1 MKKKLYLIDGSAL
14 AYRSYFAF
22 IKAPL
27 INSHGENTSALFGF
41 ANALRSLLK
50 NQSPEYLMVAFDTG
64 AKTFRHKMY
73 AEYKATREKMP
84 DEMRSQ
90 IPKILHLLDN
100 FRIKVIQQDGVEAD
114 DVLGSIAHQATSEG
128 FKTYI
133 VTADKDFMQLVNDDV
148 LIYDIKSI
156 SSDPNVIDA
165 EKVKEKFGVYP
176 EKVIDILGL
185 MGDSS
190 DNIPGVPQVGPK
202 TATKL
207 INQFGSIE
215 NIYKNIDDVKPD
227 KIRGKLIT
235 NEQKAFLSQKLATI
249 KTDITFDFTIEDLSY
264 DGPDNQ
270 KLAAFYQ
277 EQEFTNFLKDFNIPG
292 KDENVEYHCINTW
305 DDFLG
310 FLKKLKQQSSFA
322 IDTETDNIDALSANL
337 VGISFSFK
345 KKEAFYIP
353 AETKNEEIQGD
364 LFQESSDSIFTK
376 ILAELKPILEDEKIK
391 KCGHNIKY
399 DTKVFHNYGIN
410 LKGITFDSMIA
421 SYLLRPTTRHHNLDA
436 TSIFYLNYKK
446 IPTSDLIGKGKNQI
460 TMDKVPVEKLTDY
473 ACEDADIAFRLNN
486 LLTKFLNNAGLIELF
501 EKVEMPLSV
510 VLTNMEE
517 TGIKIDTVLLEQM
530 SIELEE
536 KLRELEKKI
545 FDSADETFN
554 INSPQQL
561 GAILFE
567 KMKLH
572 EILGI
577 KTKRTKIGY
586 KTDMDV
592 LESLSSLPFPKLII
606 EYRQLAKLKSTYTD
620 ALPKLINPKTGRLHT
635 SFNQTITAT
644 GRLSS
649 SSPNLQNIP
658 IRSEMGKKIRKA
670 FIASSPNTVLLS
682 ADYSQIELRILA
694 HLSKDKTLIESFVA
708 DEDIHS
714 KTASLIFDI
723 PIDKVPPELRGKAKA
738 INFGIIYGMGQAKL
752 ARETGISQK
761 EAKEFIDSYFQKYP
775 GIKNFIETTI
785 EYART
790 HGFVKTLL
798 NRKRGI
804 PDIHSS
810 NSRIRSNAEHIAV
823 NTPIQ
828 GTCADM
834 IKLAMID
841 IYNKLNKNNL
851 KTKMLLQIH
860 DELLFEVPEKELDQ
874 VSDLIKNSM
883 ETVLPLDVPTKIK
896 IHTGK
901 NWMKI

>member
-1 MKKKLYLIDGSAL
+1 MEKELYLIDGSAL

-22 IKAPL
+22 IKKPL

-41 ANALRSLLK
+41 ANALRALIK
-50 NQSPEYLMVAFDTG
+50 NQSPKYLMVAFDTG
-64 AKTFRHKMY
+64 AKTFRHRIY
-73 AEYKATREKMP
+73 TDYKATREKMP
-84 DEMRSQ
+84 DDMQPQ
-90 IPKILHLLDN
+90 IPKILDLLN
-100 FRIKVIQQDGVEAD
+100 YSGIKVIQQDGVEAD
-114 DVLGSIAHQATSEG
+114 DVLGTIANKARSEG

-133 VTADKDFMQLVNDDV
+133 VTADKDFMQLVDENI
-148 LIYDIKSI
+148 LIYDLKSI
-156 SSDPNVIDA
+156 SSDPKIIG
-165 EKVKEKFGVYP
+165 EKEVYEKFGVRP
-176 EKVIDILGL
+176 NQVIDILGL

-207 INQFGSIE
+207 IREFGSIE
-215 NIYKNIDDVKPD
+215 NIYKNIENVKPD
-227 KIRGKLIT
+227 KIREKLT
-235 NEQKAFLSQKLATI
+235 ENKDKAFLSQKLATI
-249 KTDITFDFTIEDLSY
+249 KTDIPFDFSIEFLSY
-264 DGPDNQ
+264 KGPDNQ
-270 KLAAFYQ
+270 KLAAFYHQ
-277 EQEFTNFLKDFNIPG
+277 QDFGKFLKDFDIPG
-292 KDENVEYHCINTW
+292 KDETSNYQCLDNW
-305 DDFLG
+305 DKFVDFL
-310 FLKKLKQQSSFA
+310 KILKQQPLFA

-345 KKEAFYIP
+345 EKEAFYIP
-353 AETKNEEIQGD
+353 AKTTGEDIQGD
-364 LFQESSDSIFTK
+364 LFEEPQNSFFEK
-376 ILAELKPILEDEKIK
+376 ILQQLKPILENESIK

-399 DTKVFHNYGIN
+399 DTKVFHNYGIS
-410 LKGITFDSMIA
+410 LRGIDFDTMIA

-436 TSIFYLNYKK
+436 TSIFYLNYRK
-446 IPTSDLIGKGKNQI
+446 IPTSDLIGKGKNEI
-460 TMDKVPVEKLTDY
+460 TMDKVPIEKITDY
-473 ACEDADIAFRLNN
+473 ACEDADISFRLTK
-486 LLTKFLNNAGLIELF
+486 LLRKFLQNAGLTDLF
-501 EKVEMPLSV
+501 EKMEMPLSTV
-510 VLTNMEE
+510 ITDMEE
-517 TGIKIDTVLLEQM
+517 TGIKIDTNLLKKM
-530 SIELEE
+530 SAEIEE
-536 KLRELEKKI
+536 KINQLEKKI
-545 FDSADETFN
+545 FKSANETFN

-561 GAILFE
+561 GAILFD

-572 EILGI
+572 ETLGI

-586 KTDMDV
+586 KTDMEV

-606 EYRQLAKLKSTYTD
+606 EYRQLTKLKSTYLD
-620 ALPKLINPKTGRLHT
+620 ALPKLINEKTGRLHT

-658 IRSEMGKKIRKA
+658 IRSEIGKKIRQA
-670 FIASSPNTVLLS
+670 FVASSPNKILLS

-694 HLSKDKTLIESFVA
+694 HLSKDKTLIDSFVS
-708 DEDIHS
+708 DEDIHA
-714 KTASLIFDI
+714 KTASLIFDT
-723 PIDKVPPELRGKAKA
+723 PIHQVSPELRGRAKA

-761 EAKEFIDSYFQKYP
+761 EAKNFIDAYFEKYP
-775 GIKNFIETTI
+775 GIKNFIESTI
-785 EYART
+785 EYAKT

-798 NRKRGI
+798 NRKREI

-841 IYNKLNKNNL
+841 IFKKLQKNNL
-851 KTKMLLQIH
+851 QTKILLQIH
-860 DELLFEVPEKELDQ
+860 DELLFELPENELDE
-874 VSDLIKNSM
+874 VSKLIKNSM
-883 ETVLPLDVPTKIK
+883 ETVLDLDVPIKIK

>member
-84 DEMRSQ
+84 DDMRSQ

-114 DVLGSIAHQATSEG
+114 DVLGSVANQAASEG

-165 EKVKEKFGVYP
+165 EGVKEKFGVYP
-176 EKVIDILGL
+176 KKVIDILGL

-227 KIRGKLIT
+227 KIREKLIT
-235 NEQKAFLSQKLATI
+235 NENRAFLSQKLATI
-249 KTDITFDFTIEDLSY
+249 KTDITFDFSIEDLSY

-277 EQEFTNFLKDFNIPG
+277 EQEFTNFLKDFDIPG

-310 FLKKLKQQSSFA
+310 FLEKLKKQSSFA

-353 AETKNEEIQGD
+353 AETKDEDIQGD
-364 LFQESSDSIFTK
+364 LFQESSDSIFEK
-376 ILAELKPILEDEKIK
+376 ILAELKPILEDENIK

-410 LKGITFDSMIA
+410 LKGIAFDSMIA

-460 TMDKVPVEKLTDY
+460 TMDKVPVDKLTDY

-486 LLTKFLNNAGLIELF
+486 LLTKFLNNAGLMELF

-510 VLTNMEE
+510 VITDMEE
-517 TGIKIDTVLLEQM
+517 TGIKIDTVLLERM
-530 SIELEE
+530 SIELED
-536 KLRELEKKI
+536 KLRQLERDI

-606 EYRQLAKLKSTYTD
+606 EYRQLTKLKSTYTD
-620 ALPKLINPKTGRLHT
+620 ALPKLINAKTGRLHT

-658 IRSEMGKKIRKA
+658 IRSEMGKKIRQA

-694 HLSKDKTLIESFVA
+694 HLSKDKTLIESFMA

-761 EAKEFIDSYFQKYP
+761 EAKKFIDSYFEKYP

-785 EYART
+785 GYART

-798 NRKRGI
+798 NRKRDI

-874 VSDLIKNSM
+874 VSEIIKNSM